1 MSILNLLKFHYYFD
15 ISLDYDSGYFWVAL
29 IILILIFF
37 VSLIANSRLIKN
49 KSMSGIKRKFFLN
62 WVNLGLTVSSL
73 GLIYLFFRYQSIPYL
88 NWRLWPTLLVLWGLS
103 RAVYLTY
110 FKIKILPA
118 KLLLKQKE
126 KSGSYYFRKRKK

>member
-15 ISLDYDSGYFWVAL
+15 IFLDYDSGYFWVAL

-88 NWRLWPTLLVLWGLS
+88 NWRLWPTLLILWGLS
-103 RAVYLTY
+103 RAIYLTY